1 MEERDRHRRAHS
13 GGALVVD
20 STLVNATVRLLDQ
33 LGDALLAVPVIAL
46 ATLLQRRRGERRGD
60 LARLRAAHPVGDR
73 EQRRGADVRVL
84 VAPPPPPGGGL
95 PHPLTDPPVPGPLSL
110 PPGGAADT

>member
-60 LARLRAAHPVGDR
+60 LACLRAAHPVGDR
-73 EQRRGADVRVL
+73 EQRRGAGATPL
-84 VAPPPPPGGGL
+84 PGPPAPPR
-95 PHPLTDPPVPGPLSL
+95 
-110 PPGGAADT
+110 GGATPPLNYHPRPRGAL